1 MIFSTAPRKNRYK
14 KWIVGLSFLVI
25 AALGT
30 TLFVW
35 WRGHQEATPVLL
47 LNTEEEAHVAIEEWT
62 TKQGMKVL
70 LVSTEA
76 LPILDLRLIFAAG
89 SARDGQLP
97 GLAQLTS
104 QVLLQGTEE
113 FDAEQIAERIDAA
126 GARLDTSVNRDMM
139 AIAMR
144 VLSTQEL
151 FDQAFETLLSILSKP
166 TFPPEVVYREQQR
179 LISNLQEQQHLPNV
193 IANNAFYAA
202 LYGDHPYAHPVMG
215 TQESVKKITREDVAA
230 FAAHY
235 YSAQN
240 AVLAIVG
247 DIDLENAKALADII
261 EGSLPAGVPASAL
274 PTPEP
279 LVNNAVLNIPFEST
293 QAHVLYGTLGINRD
307 DPDYF
312 PLYVGNHILGAS
324 GLVSLLFKEVRKDR
338 GLAYNTTSQLIP
350 LQQTGP
356 FIINAQTRTEA
367 TEDVIAVLQQT
378 TQDFIYNGPT
388 QEQVQAAQSN
398 ITGNFALRLDSNAAV
413 VDQLAMI
420 AFYDL
425 PPEYLASFRAQILA
439 VTPEQIKTAMQKHL
453 NLNNSVLVTVG
464 YAP

>member
-14 KWIVGLSFLVI
+14 KWILGLSLIVI
-25 AALGT
+25 ASVSA

-35 WRGHQEATPVLL
+35 WRGHQEPTPTLL
-47 LNTEEEAHVAIEEWT
+47 LNTGEETHVAIEEWT
-62 TKQGMKVL
+62 TKHGMKVL
-70 LVSTEA
+70 LVSTDA
-76 LPILDLRLIFAAG
+76 LPILDMRLIFAAG

-97 GLAQLTS
+97 GLAELSS
-104 QVLLQGTEE
+104 QVLLQGSQQ

-126 GARLDTSVNRDMM
+126 GSSIDTSINRDMM
-139 AIAMR
+139 AISMR

-151 FDQAFETLLSILSKP
+151 FDQAFKTLLAILSKP
-166 TFPPEVVYREQQR
+166 TFPPDVVIREQQR
-179 LISNLQEQQHLPNV
+179 LISNLQEQQHLPSV
-193 IANNAFYAA
+193 IASNNFYSA
-202 LYGDHPYAHPVMG
+202 LYRDHPYAHPVMG
-215 TQESVKKITREDVAA
+215 TLESVSKITQQDVAA
-230 FAAHY
+230 FAAQY
-235 YSAQN
+235 YSAEN
-240 AVLAIVG
+240 AVLALVG
-247 DIDLENAKALADII
+247 DIDLENAKALADVI
-261 EGSLPAGVPASAL
+261 EASLPAGVPASAL

-279 LVNNAVLNIPFEST
+279 LAANAVLNIPFDST

-307 DPDYF
+307 DPDFF
-312 PLYVGNHILGAS
+312 PLYVGNHILGGS
-324 GLVSLLFKEVRKDR
+324 GLVSMLFKEVRKER

-367 TEDVIAVLQQT
+367 TEEVIAVLQHT
-378 TQDFIYNGPT
+378 VQDFINQGPT

-439 VTPEQIKTAMQKHL
+439 VTPEQVKTAMQKHL